1 MPSRRFPTVSDR
13 TRARARQ
20 LRKMMTKAERILW
33 SALSGRK
40 CGGRKFRRQ
49 HPIEPYIVD
58 FYCAEANLVV
68 EIDGD
73 SHEGRQD
80 YDRRRDEFL
89 EGLGLTI
96 LRVSNDDVLDNLD
109 GVAEAILRAAG
120 GYRGDA

>member
-1 MPSRRFPTVSDR
+1 
-13 TRARARQ
+13 
-20 LRKMMTKAERILW
+20 MMTKAERILW

-58 FYCAEANLVV
+58 FDCAEANLVV

-73 SHEGRQD
+73 SHEGRQE